1 MKSKLNVFLGIVL
14 LGAFLCLV
22 LILYL
27 LGPVS
32 SEGKEVTFIVT
43 EGESLNEIANNL
55 KEEGLIKSRKF
66 FLGYV
71 VIKNAKQIYAAK
83 YELNS
88 NMRLSEIVYT
98 LKHKGKNADEITL
111 TFKEGLNMRGIAKVI
126 ADNTDN
132 KYEDVLAFANND
144 QYLAEVMKKYPFIT
158 NEVKNP
164 YVYYPLEGYL
174 FPDTYNFY
182 SKTVSIKE
190 IFNEMIDTF
199 AKNIKKYDASIKKS
213 GYTTHQILTMAS
225 IVELEGIDKNS
236 RKDIAGVFYNRL
248 KKGMNLGSDVTSY
261 YGAKK
266 DMTSD
271 ITQSELDSVN
281 GYNTRLSTMN
291 GKLPVGP
298 ICNSS
303 TVSIEAALNPTKHDY
318 LYFVAD
324 KNGKVY
330 LTKTYET
337 HQKVINDLKDK
348 GLWFEW

>member
-1 MKSKLNVFLGIVL
+1 LQHI
-14 LGAFLCLV
+14 
-22 LILYL
+22 
-27 LGPVS
+27 
-32 SEGKEVTFIVT
+32 
-43 EGESLNEIANNL
+43 
-55 KEEGLIKSRKF
+55 
-66 FLGYV
+66 
-71 VIKNAKQIYAAK
+71 

-132 KYEDVLAFANND
+132 SYQDVLAFANNPT
-144 QYLAEVMKKYPFIT
+144 YLAEVMKKYPFIT
-158 NEVKNP
+158 NEVKNTNI
-164 YVYYPLEGYL
+164 YYPLEGYL

-182 SKTVSIKE
+182 SKTVSVKE

-199 AKNIKKYDASIKKS
+199 AKNIKKYDAAIKKS

-225 IVELEGIDKNS
+225 IVELEGIDQSS
-236 RKDIAGVFYNRL
+236 RKDISGVFYNRL
-248 KKGMNLGSDVTSY
+248 KNGMSLGSDVTSY
-261 YGAKK
+261 YGVKK

-271 ITQSELDSVN
+271 ITQSELAAVN
-281 GYNTRLSTMN
+281 GYNTRLATMH

-298 ICNSS
+298 ICNPSL
-303 TVSIEAALNPTKHDY
+303 VSIDAALNPTKHDY

-330 LTKTYET
+330 LTKSYET
-337 HQKVINDLKDK
+337 HNKVINDLKNK

>member
-1 MKSKLNVFLGIVL
+1 MKSKLNVFLGVVL

-55 KEEGLIKSRKF
+55 KDEGLIKSRKF

-71 VIKNAKQIYAAK
+71 VVKNAKQIYAAK

-111 TFKEGLNMRGIAKVI
+111 TFKEGLNMRGIANVI
-126 ADNTDN
+126 AKDTDN
-132 KYEDVLAFANND
+132 SVNDVMTLATDPKYLE
-144 QYLAEVMKKYPFIT
+144 EVMKKYPFIT
-158 NEVKNP
+158 NEVKNKNI
-164 YVYYPLEGYL
+164 YYPLEGYL

-182 SKTVSIKE
+182 SKTVSVKE
-190 IFNEMIDTF
+190 IFNEMIDEF

-213 GYTTHQILTMAS
+213 GYTTHQVLTMAS
-225 IVELEGIDKNS
+225 IVELEGIDKDS

-261 YGAKK
+261 YGVKK

-298 ICNSS
+298 ICNPSL
-303 TVSIEAALNPTKHDY
+303 VSVDAAINPTKHDY

-330 LTKTYET
+330 LTKSYET
-337 HQKVINDLKDK
+337 HQKVINDLKNK